1 MRTETTGTVV
11 GGTLQLD
18 ECLDL
23 PDHSRVRVAVEPVDK
38 WPARFQTGLNAW
50 KEARRHSP
58 VNGGGRRYTRE
69 ELHERH

>member
-1 MRTETTGTVV
+1 MRTETTGTIV

-23 PDHSRVRVAVEPVDK
+23 PDHSRVRVAVVPVDE
-38 WPARFQTGLNAW
+38 WPARFQAGLNAW

-58 VNGGGRRYTRE
+58 VNCGGRYYTRD